1 MGTRYRLR
9 LYLLAILVLLGLSV
23 LVARLHKVQV
33 VDYEYYRSRLP
44 GEKQVT
50 VRVPGVRGEIKDR
63 NGVVLATNRAS
74 YEVTFDL
81 RAILERYRE
90 NLAEGEEV
98 PLVKYEAKE
107 GGMTRPRTE
116 PDIVQIVQETVIPE
130 MQALGLAEGFNA
142 EQMQVHFRG
151 TSGLVPYSY
160 RRDLTFDDFAVFAE
174 NDYNIPGVN
183 IEVKPLRVYP
193 FDALACHILGYLKLP
208 DIQKVAA
215 EKREEFDHY
224 VADDYG
230 GAGVEKS
237 LDEML
242 QGNAGKRTMRRD
254 EKGVIRGEIS
264 YVPPTAGADVY
275 LTIDA
280 KVQYIVE
287 EAMRSIGRGAAVVMD
302 PRNGDILAMVSVPSY
317 NPNRFIPAVS
327 PDDWNR
333 YTTDESS
340 PMYNRAMSQH
350 PPGSTF
356 KIPIALAGCLSNT
369 NRRNFY
375 CGGGVQYG
383 NKFMQCW
390 IGSKG
395 GRHGSLDLSE
405 AIKRSCNCYFY
416 QYGNETGIR
425 NIVDI
430 TSKMGL
436 GHKTGIPL
444 EGEMPGLVP
453 TPEWLKLRG
462 LVWSD
467 AYTAMTSIGQGFTE
481 ATPLQMASVT
491 CTVANGGKVFQPRL
505 VRKVLEKDGTAVVPD
520 QPVLQADLAKEGLTS
535 AELEQ
540 VKRGMWKVVNEEG
553 GTAGRARS
561 PNFEVAGKTGTAQ
574 TGNSRE
580 PTNAWFISFAPYQ
593 EPELA
598 VAIFIHNADS
608 GGKCGAPIAGH
619 IIKQIMAMKHGYV
632 VEAKPMMEA
641 VGNFTRIDLVD
652 FDNVGLDQFVEGDD
666 ADAAVELPEG
676 FAPRV
681 VTSERGGPQDA
692 PTLRARPDSRGSL
705 SNIPPRAKKYPQA
718 RRPPERKGGFG
729 GLFKKKGR

>member
-9 LYLLAILVLLGLSV
+9 LYLLAVLVMLGLGV

-33 VDYEYYRSRLP
+33 VDYEYHRSRLP
-44 GEKQVT
+44 GEKEVT
-50 VRVPGVRGEIKDR
+50 VRVPGVRGEIRDR
-63 NGVVLATNRAS
+63 GGVVLATNRAS

-81 RAILERYRE
+81 KAIVDRYRE
-90 NLAEGEEV
+90 QLGVEEKV
-98 PLVKYEAKE
+98 PTVKYEANE
-107 GGMTRPRTE
+107 GGMKRPREE
-116 PDIVQIVQETVIPE
+116 PDIVQIVQDTVIPE
-130 MQALGLAEGFNA
+130 MEGLGLAENFNS
-142 EQMQVHFRG
+142 EQMQMHYRG
-151 TSGLVPYSY
+151 SSGLVPYSY

-174 NDYNIPGVN
+174 HDYNIPGVD

-193 FDALACHILGYLKLP
+193 YDALACHILGYLKLP
-208 DIQKVAA
+208 DIQRVAA

-230 GAGVEKS
+230 GAGIEKS
-237 LDEML
+237 MDELL
-242 QGNAGKRTMRRD
+242 QGRAGKRTMRRD
-254 EKGVIRGEIS
+254 EKGVIRGEID
-264 YVPPTAGADVY
+264 YVRPSAGADVY

-280 KVQYIVE
+280 KVQYIAE
-287 EAMRSIGRGAAVVMD
+287 EAMRSVGRGSAVVMD

-327 PDDWNR
+327 PDDWTR
-333 YTTDESS
+333 YTTDEAS
-340 PMYNRAMSQH
+340 PMYNRALSQH

-390 IGSKG
+390 IGAKG

-425 NIVDI
+425 NILDI
-430 TSKMGL
+430 TGKMGL
-436 GHKTGIPL
+436 GRKSGVPL
-444 EGEMPGLVP
+444 DGEMSGLVP
-453 TPEWLKLRG
+453 SPEWLKLRG

-505 VRKVLEKDGTAVVPD
+505 IRQVVEKDGKVVVPD
-520 QPVLQADLAKEGLTS
+520 EPVLKADLAKEGLTS

-561 PNFEVAGKTGTAQ
+561 PNFAAAGKTGTAQ

-580 PTNAWFISFAPYQ
+580 PTNAWFICFAPYE
-593 EPELA
+593 EPEVA
-598 VAIFIHNADS
+598 IAIFIHNADS

-619 IIKQIMAMKHGYV
+619 IMKQIMAMKHGYV
-632 VEAKPMMEA
+632 VEAKPLAEA
-641 VGNFTRIDLVD
+641 KGNFDRIDLVN

-666 ADAAVELPEG
+666 ADAAVALPEG
-676 FAPRV
+676 FAPQV
-681 VTSERGGPQDA
+681 VRSDGPFPQNM
-692 PTLRARPDSRGSL
+692 PSIRRPADSRGVVSR
-705 SNIPPRAKKYPQA
+705 N
-718 RRPPERKGGFG
+718 RPPVARKYTPPKRPSSVKGLG

>member
-1 MGTRYRLR
+1 
-9 LYLLAILVLLGLSV
+9 
-23 LVARLHKVQV
+23 
-33 VDYEYYRSRLP
+33 
-44 GEKQVT
+44 
-50 VRVPGVRGEIKDR
+50 
-63 NGVVLATNRAS
+63 
-74 YEVTFDL
+74 
-81 RAILERYRE
+81 
-90 NLAEGEEV
+90 
-98 PLVKYEAKE
+98 
-107 GGMTRPRTE
+107 
-116 PDIVQIVQETVIPE
+116 
-130 MQALGLAEGFNA
+130 
-142 EQMQVHFRG
+142 
-151 TSGLVPYSY
+151 VPYSY

-174 NDYNIPGVN
+174 HDYNIPGVD

-193 FDALACHILGYLKLP
+193 FDALACHVLGYVKLP

-215 EKREEFDHY
+215 EKREQFDHY

-230 GAGVEKS
+230 GAGIEKS
-237 LDEML
+237 MDELL
-242 QGNAGKRTMRRD
+242 QGRAGKRTLRRD
-254 EKGVIRGEIS
+254 EKGVIRGEID

-280 KVQYIVE
+280 KIQYITE

-317 NPNRFIPAVS
+317 NPNLFIPSVS

-333 YTTDESS
+333 YTADESS
-340 PMYNRAMSQH
+340 PMYNRAMTQH

-356 KIPIALAGCLSNT
+356 KIPIALAGCLSHT

-383 NKFMQCW
+383 NKYMQCW
-390 IGSKG
+390 IGAKG

-425 NIVDI
+425 NIIDI
-430 TSKMGL
+430 TSKLGL
-436 GHKTGIPL
+436 GRKTGIPL

-481 ATPLQMASVT
+481 ATPLQMASVA
-491 CTVANGGKVFQPRL
+491 CSVANGGKVFQPRL
-505 VRKVLEKDGTAVVPD
+505 VRKAVEKDGKVVVPD
-520 QPVLQADLAKEGLTS
+520 EPVLKADLAKEGIT
-535 AELEQ
+535 AADIEQ

-561 PNFEVAGKTGTAQ
+561 PNFAVAGKTGTAQ
-574 TGNSRE
+574 TGNTRE
-580 PTNAWFISFAPYQ
+580 PTNAWFICFAPYE
-593 EPELA
+593 EPEIA
-598 VAIFIHNADS
+598 MAIFIHNADS
-608 GGKCGAPIAGH
+608 GGKCGAPIGGH

-632 VEAKPMMEA
+632 VEAKPLTEA
-641 VGNFTRIDLVD
+641 KGNFSRIDLVN
-652 FDNVGLDQFVEGDD
+652 FDNLGLDQFVEGDD
-666 ADAAVELPEG
+666 ADASVALPEG
-676 FAPRV
+676 FAPQV
-681 VTSERGGPQDA
+681 VRSDGPYPQNM
-692 PTLRARPDSRGSL
+692 PSLRAPADSRGVISR
-705 SNIPPRAKKYPQA
+705 NKPPAARRYTPPRNSSSK
-718 RRPPERKGGFG
+718 GFG